1 MKQKI
6 KQIIE
11 STETKAGRAFDF
23 FIQTIIILSIISFT
37 IETLPSLN
45 DEIRKLFYVFEV
57 VAVIIFTIEYI
68 LRIWIADSK
77 LKYIFSFYGL
87 IDFLAI
93 IPFYLRIGIDLRSL
107 RLFRLFRIFRL
118 FKLFR
123 FSAAIKRMQI
133 AFKSIKAELLI
144 FFIAS
149 LFLLYVSAVGIYY
162 FERNAQPEVFSS
174 IFHSLWWAVATL
186 TTVGYGDIY
195 PITIGG
201 KVFTFIMLM
210 IGLGI
215 IAVPTALIAS
225 ALTKVESKN
234 SDSLNSN

>member
-1 MKQKI
+1 
-6 KQIIE
+6 
-11 STETKAGRAFDF
+11 
-23 FIQTIIILSIISFT
+23 
-37 IETLPSLN
+37 
-45 DEIRKLFYVFEV
+45 
-57 VAVIIFTIEYI
+57 
-68 LRIWIADSK
+68 
-77 LKYIFSFYGL
+77 
-87 IDFLAI
+87 
-93 IPFYLRIGIDLRSL
+93 
-107 RLFRLFRIFRL
+107 
-118 FKLFR
+118 
-123 FSAAIKRMQI
+123 MQI

-186 TTVGYGDIY
+186 ITVGYGDIY

-215 IAVPTALIAS
+215 IAVPTALIAF